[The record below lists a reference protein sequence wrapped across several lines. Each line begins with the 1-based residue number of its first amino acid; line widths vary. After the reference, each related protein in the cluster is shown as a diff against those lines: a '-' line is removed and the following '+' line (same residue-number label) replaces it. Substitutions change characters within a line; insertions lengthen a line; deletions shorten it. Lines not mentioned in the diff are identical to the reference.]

1 MFIYEDTIKIVN
13 LYYLCFNMSSE
24 SFAEIGRIGAIEK
37 LFAGIEGKRK
47 NNKSVVHR
55 VMLEGI
61 DFDLSY
67 FPLKHLG
74 YKAVVEVTGE
84 LYSRLCEAQSLS
96 VILGVSS
103 KLDFGQI
110 EEFWSGVRVAS
121 EEFGYSGL
129 DLDLI
134 PSLNGLCISLGAV
147 GTQASAEF
155 AEARSKD
162 VICVS
167 GALGSAFLGQQV
179 LENRSSELE
188 KYKMMVADYL
198 KPELREHTP
207 THFKEAGIIPSAGCF
222 ITRGLADALLRLKE
236 QTGLGVKVYADKIP
250 FEGNSFS
257 LGKDLDIDPVSAAMN
272 GGDDCR
278 LLFTIPILQ
287 AEKFHKEFPTYDIV
301 GHLALREA
309 GACMVTPE
317 GIELPVRAQG
327 WNTEE

>member
-110 EEFWSGVRVAS
+110 EEFWSGVRVAA

-155 AEARSKD
+155 AEAKSKD

>member
-1 MFIYEDTIKIVN
+1 M
-13 LYYLCFNMSSE
+13 
-24 SFAEIGRIGAIEK
+24 
-37 LFAGIEGKRK
+37 
-47 NNKSVVHR
+47 
-55 VMLEGI
+55 
-61 DFDLSY
+61 
-67 FPLKHLG
+67 
-74 YKAVVEVTGE
+74 
-84 LYSRLCEAQSLS
+84 
-96 VILGVSS
+96 
-103 KLDFGQI
+103 
-110 EEFWSGVRVAS
+110 
-121 EEFGYSGL
+121 
-129 DLDLI
+129 
-134 PSLNGLCISLGAV
+134 
-147 GTQASAEF
+147 
-155 AEARSKD
+155 
-162 VICVS
+162 S

>member
-1 MFIYEDTIKIVN
+1 
-13 LYYLCFNMSSE
+13 MSSE

-110 EEFWSGVRVAS
+110 EEFWSGVRVAA

-155 AEARSKD
+155 AEAKSKD

>member
-1 MFIYEDTIKIVN
+1 
-13 LYYLCFNMSSE
+13 MSSE

-47 NNKSVVHR
+47 KDISFVHR

-84 LYSRLCEAQSLS
+84 LYSRLCEAQNLS

-103 KLDFGQI
+103 KLDYRQI
-110 EEFWSGVRVAS
+110 EEFWSGVRVAA

-129 DLDLI
+129 NLDMV
-134 PSLNGLCISLGAV
+134 PSLNGLSISLGAT
-147 GTQASAEF
+147 GAQPSALF
-155 AEARSKD
+155 CKAQSKD

-179 LENRSSELE
+179 LENRSAELE

-207 THFKEAGIIPSAGCF
+207 THFKEVGITPSAGCF
-222 ITRGLADALLRLKE
+222 VTRGLADALLNLRKE
-236 QTGLGVKVYADKIP
+236 TGLGVKVYADKIP

-257 LGKDLDIDPVSAAMN
+257 LGKELDIDPVSAAMN

-278 LLFTIPILQ
+278 LLFTVPILQ
-287 AEKFHKEFPTYDIV
+287 AEKFHREFPAYDII
-301 GHLALREA
+301 GHLALSEA

-317 GIELPVRAQG
+317 GVELPVRAQG
-327 WNTEE
+327 WNTEEE

>member
-1 MFIYEDTIKIVN
+1 MIVFGSQS
-13 LYYLCFNMSSE
+13 YYICLIMSSE
-24 SFAEIGRIGAIEK
+24 SFAEMGRIAAIEK

-47 NNKSVVHR
+47 ADARIAHR
-55 VMLEGI
+55 VMLEGM

-84 LYSRLCEAQSLS
+84 LYSRLCEAESLS

-103 KLDFGQI
+103 KLDYSQI
-110 EEFWSGVRVAS
+110 EEFWSGVRVAAQ
-121 EEFGYSGL
+121 EFGYSGL
-129 DLDLI
+129 DLDLV
-134 PSLNGLCISLGAV
+134 PSLNGLCISLE
-147 GTQASAEF
+147 ASGKEPSALF
-155 AEARSKD
+155 CKARSKD

-179 LENRSSELE
+179 LENRSAELE
-188 KYKMMVADYL
+188 KYRMMVADYL

-207 THFKEAGIIPSAGCF
+207 THFKEAGITPSAGYF
-222 ITRGLADALLRLKE
+222 VNRGLADAILRLSRD
-236 QTGLGVKVYADKIP
+236 TGLGAKVYADKIP

-278 LLFTIPILQ
+278 LLFTVPILQ
-287 AEKFHKEFPTYDIV
+287 AEKFHKEFPAYDII
-301 GHLALREA
+301 GHLALSEA

-327 WNTEE
+327 WNTEEQE

>member
-1 MFIYEDTIKIVN
+1 
-13 LYYLCFNMSSE
+13 MSSE

-110 EEFWSGVRVAS
+110 EEFWSGVRVAA

>member
-110 EEFWSGVRVAS
+110 EEFWSGVRVAA

-129 DLDLI
+129 DLDLV

-236 QTGLGVKVYADKIP
+236 QTGLGVKVYAGKIP

>member
-37 LFAGIEGKRK
+37 LFAGIEGRRK

-110 EEFWSGVRVAS
+110 EEFWSGVRVAA